1 MLNAAINFGMYVQGG
16 VLKGQEYSEEAPNWT
31 DLAAMDKYE
40 MNVVH
45 QASSSLH
52 RLQFRNVDV
61 EGAPLVNVKIR
72 ANPHENRPDD
82 ESIGIRYKV
91 DKCEGDEEGG
101 DFQLRLAST
110 PDEFGTYPLYITA
123 FHNGHSLVLHQ
134 NVDNDRDDNHQDNDN
149 LGDAYLRH
157 ITNEADLP
165 NLTHFYLSREVPLG
179 TPQENYEHLNAL
191 DTYIFFNHE
200 NKTALR
206 PFIDDYNVLGGD
218 TEWGANCR
226 FTPDLTTLKA
236 PKFRLVTNSKYSIE
250 MMARDQL
257 TSNVVSTR
265 TDTVMVGLGN
275 PINFEL
281 GDDSDFAA
289 DGWFTMK
296 NTNNGL
302 QVYGQD
308 PRRMRSNGSG
318 KGTKGS
324 WKVLRIFSDGAT
336 LAGATEKG
344 LPEPPA

>member
-1 MLNAAINFGMYVQGG
+1 MLNAATNFGMYVQGG

-191 DTYIFFNHE
+191 DTYILFNLQ
-200 NKTALR
+200 NKNALR
-206 PFIDDYNVLGGD
+206 PFIDNYNVLGGS
-218 TEWGANCR
+218 TEWGANAR
-226 FTPDLTTLKA
+226 FTPDLTSVAA
-236 PKFRLVTNSKYSIE
+236 PKFRLNTNSKFSL
-250 MMARDQL
+250 DQMVVHGA
-257 TSNVVSTR
+257 TSNVLTAGGDKVR
-265 TDTVMVGLGN
+265 VGDGD
-275 PINFEL
+275 PIDFEL
-281 GDDSDFAA
+281 GDDSDFASS
-289 DGWFTMK
+289 GWFTLK
-296 NTNNGL
+296 NTNINQQTFL
-302 QVYGQD
+302 ESA
-308 PRRMRSNGSG
+308 RRMRNNGNG
-318 KGTKGS
+318 KGSKGS
-324 WKVLRIFSDGAT
+324 WKLIRIFSDGAT
-336 LAGATEKG
+336 LAGATETG